1 VPFFESPEGSQWPE
15 DWSRDGRF
23 ILINDRNAGIV
34 ALPTKGDRKPIRVML
49 SDTGVIDYSQLSPDG
64 HWMAYTSTE
73 SGQAE
78 VRIASFPDFR
88 NGKQVSASGGHALR
102 WRQDGKELFYM
113 TGDGQLMAVGFAAS
127 GSTFDTTAPEKLFA
141 TGTIVGTPGGEPY
154 AVASDG
160 RFLVLDSVEDG
171 QPIVVRLNW
180 TSMLK

>member
-88 NGKQVSASGGHALR
+88 NGKQVSASGGHAPR

-113 TGDGQLMAVGFAAS
+113 TGDGQLMLSVSRPAVRRLTPQHLKSCSRPGPSWERRA
-127 GSTFDTTAPEKLFA
+127 GSRMPWPPT
-141 TGTIVGTPGGEPY
+141 
-154 AVASDG
+154 VAS
-160 RFLVLDSVEDG
+160 SCS
-171 QPIVVRLNW
+171 I
-180 TSMLK
+180 SLKMASRSSSD